1 MSLQHPQIPRIRTRL
16 RCCIRHPVA
25 SQRRALRVYIH
36 RPARRRIHN
45 HTALLAAIAARD
57 HIRATEHLRPVRC
70 DDRVARTVAEGERVS
85 GDLVIGR
92 ELVAAEA
99 GGAAVFVGSDPG
111 AVGELG
117 GGEHAG
123 AGVVVGVG
131 DGVDDWGPVAEV
143 AAGLVDELL
152 AVGGVSLVAV
162 YSFSEVKDGVGCG
175 IEGLRV
181 VANQLAVPD
190 EEKGLPDWCQ
200 TVIWDSF
207 ATSRDTRHKVPG
219 VSTVGRGVEVDLR

>member
-1 MSLQHPQIPRIRTRL
+1 MSLQHPQVPRIRTRL
-16 RCCIRHPVA
+16 RRRIRHPMA
-25 SQRRALRVYIH
+25 PKRRALRIHIH

-70 DDRVARTVAEGERVS
+70 DNRIARAVTEGERVR
-85 GDLVIGR
+85 GDLVIGG

-99 GGAAVFVGSDPG
+99 GGAAVFVGSNPR

-143 AAGLVDELL
+143 TAGLVDEFL
-152 AVGGVSLVAV
+152 AVGGVSLVAGC
-162 YSFSEVKDGVGCG
+162 SESVG
-175 IEGLRV
+175 
-181 VANQLAVPD
+181 
-190 EEKGLPDWCQ
+190 
-200 TVIWDSF
+200 
-207 ATSRDTRHKVPG
+207 
-219 VSTVGRGVEVDLR
+219 